1 MIDDIKKIYTNTPD
15 LVIKEINIDKKRKIV
30 VVFIE
35 TVSSSDRVNEYVL
48 KGISNYVLNKNKNEK
63 IIYFIPSPKNI
74 LINKD
79 EIPYYLNNS
88 FTIIFS
94 NFDADI
100 IAVETK
106 ADLDRNIE
114 KSDVEANIVGPK
126 DSFTENY
133 QKNIGLIKKRIKDSS
148 LKLEEFNIG
157 NKTNTKLGLLYMDDR
172 CNTDL
177 LNKIKCKLKTIDL
190 DFVIETENVR
200 NFLIETNTLFPILKI
215 SERPD
220 IITKGLI
227 QGKYALICDNSPD
240 SILMPSFIMEFINP
254 IGDDYSKPRNVI
266 VIKTLRIICLM
277 ISLFLPAIYI
287 GLINY
292 NPESIPTTLLIN
304 FAIQMNGIPF
314 PAIFEAFCILFSCEI
329 LKESDIRFPSSYG
342 SSVSIL
348 GALILGEAAVSAG
361 LVSPIMI
368 IVIAMTYISNLIFS
382 DLNFKNAIRIWSY
395 IILIFSSI
403 LGLFGVACGIILFA
417 IHLSSIN
424 FYGYSYIYPII
435 PFNKD
440 RFINEV
446 IEKNEAKQ

>member
-133 QKNIGLIKKRIKDSS
+133 QKIIGLIKKRIKDSS

-220 IITKGLI
+220 IITK
-227 QGKYALICDNSPD
+227 
-240 SILMPSFIMEFINP
+240 
-254 IGDDYSKPRNVI
+254 
-266 VIKTLRIICLM
+266 
-277 ISLFLPAIYI
+277 
-287 GLINY
+287 
-292 NPESIPTTLLIN
+292 
-304 FAIQMNGIPF
+304 
-314 PAIFEAFCILFSCEI
+314 
-329 LKESDIRFPSSYG
+329 
-342 SSVSIL
+342 
-348 GALILGEAAVSAG
+348 
-361 LVSPIMI
+361 
-368 IVIAMTYISNLIFS
+368 
-382 DLNFKNAIRIWSY
+382 
-395 IILIFSSI
+395 
-403 LGLFGVACGIILFA
+403 
-417 IHLSSIN
+417 
-424 FYGYSYIYPII
+424 
-435 PFNKD
+435 
-440 RFINEV
+440 
-446 IEKNEAKQ
+446 